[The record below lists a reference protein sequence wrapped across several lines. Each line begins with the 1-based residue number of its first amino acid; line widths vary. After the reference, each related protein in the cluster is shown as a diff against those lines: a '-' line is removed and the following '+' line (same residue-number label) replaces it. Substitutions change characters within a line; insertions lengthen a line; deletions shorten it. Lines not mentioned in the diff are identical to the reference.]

1 MVLRTT
7 TQSPENLGDIM
18 TIIRSDAFGPTYS
31 DRDRVL
37 RENDPFGSAS
47 PVPNPNSA
55 TEKQL
60 DFLLRLAIERGINL
74 RGDDQLSAALD
85 KLTKREASEM
95 IEKFLRIPKIQA
107 PVKTAAPVEP
117 NAPAARKPLPNGT
130 PVAEEGMYL
139 VSLDG
144 GPVMSIY
151 KVQRAVHGS
160 GKLYAKVLVIDTEPV
175 RDADGTVIEPA
186 ECHFDYAPGVIYR
199 LRPEH
204 KMTIEQMK
212 NFGALYG
219 SCCFCAKTLTDE
231 DSIHNGYG
239 RKCASNRGLPYEKAP
254 KIKL

>member
-1 MVLRTT
+1 
-7 TQSPENLGDIM
+7 M

-31 DRDRVL
+31 DRDRTL
-37 RENDPFGSAS
+37 RESDPFGSPS
-47 PVPNPNSA
+47 PVANPNKA

-60 DFLLRLAIERGINL
+60 DFLLRLTIERGL
-74 RGDDQLSAALD
+74 PLD
-85 KLTKREASEM
+85 GEKASKLTKRQASEM
-95 IEKFLRIPKIQA
+95 IDMLLRTPKIPA
-107 PVKTAAPVEP
+107 PVKTVEP
-117 NAPAARKPLPNGT
+117 GVPAARKPLPNGT

-144 GPVMSIY
+144 GPEMSIY

-160 GKLYAKVLVIDTEPV
+160 GKLYAKVLVIDVEPV